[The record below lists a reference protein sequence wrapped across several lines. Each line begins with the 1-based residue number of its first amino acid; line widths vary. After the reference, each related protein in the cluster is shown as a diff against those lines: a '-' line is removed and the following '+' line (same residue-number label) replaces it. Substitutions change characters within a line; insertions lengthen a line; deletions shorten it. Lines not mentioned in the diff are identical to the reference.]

1 MNKNKQRNVKKPRY
15 NQRTKGKKVVEE
27 KLDYG
32 KDTPN
37 KAGFNDVSWYTK
49 NPSLLTAAASLSY
62 NAALGSTNVWDV
74 SATEV
79 KTTPVAY
86 FNGIM
91 TINFGFCPG
100 LSKDKSSPI
109 NIAANNIYSYVRY
122 MNSGSKNYDA
132 PDLMLYLLAMDSA
145 YAYLNYMQRIYG
157 VARVYN
163 QRNRYY
169 GKNLL
174 EALGVDGLNIQ
185 SNLANFRSYINS
197 YAAKLTSF
205 CVPSSMPLFQ
215 RHSWMVSNI
224 YKDSD
229 TDKANLYAFVP
240 KYFYKYSETTNEK
253 GGELIPI
260 PFVADHMTVADIIT
274 IGEDIISA
282 LQLSEDIGV
291 MSGDILKAYGQ
302 NRLFTVSAMSDDYT
316 VMPVYNESVLTQIH
330 NSVSIGSVKS
340 FNADS
345 NKITQDPD
353 NDNAIIWNPTFA
365 TDDANVGIPP
375 MLNLPWENITPADSM
390 VASRLTAMYKVSGN
404 NITIEQ
410 CGTEI
415 VFAYNIWT
423 LNSRGDI
430 TRAIYHTVVANTEG
444 SPAEE
449 ADALLESTHFDWAPI
464 VYRVEFATAAGSPAI
479 LTHVVGDLNTYT
491 ILGNQVLRNMHECA
505 ILSELDVPALGSM

>member
-1 MNKNKQRNVKKPRY
+1 MNKNKQRNIKKPRY
-15 NQRTKGKKVVEE
+15 NQRTRSRKAVDEKVE
-27 KLDYG
+27 YG

-62 NAALGSTNVWDV
+62 NAALGSSNIWDV
-74 SATEV
+74 SETEV
-79 KTTPVAY
+79 NTEPVAY
-86 FNGIM
+86 FNGVMGIK
-91 TINFGFCPG
+91 FGFCPG
-100 LSKDKSSPI
+100 ISTDKASPI

-174 EALGVDGLNIQ
+174 EAMLVDGLDIQ

-205 CVPSSMPLFQ
+205 CVPSSMPIFQ
-215 RHSWMVSNI
+215 RHSWMVSNV

-229 TDKANLYAFVP
+229 TDKANLFVFIP
-240 KYFYKYSETTNEK
+240 GYFYKFSETTNEK

-260 PFVADHMTVADIIT
+260 TVTDEHKTVDDIIT
-274 IGEDIISA
+274 TGEELISA

-302 NRLFTVSAMSDDYT
+302 AKLFTVSAMPDDYT

-330 NSVSIGSVKS
+330 NSVGIGQVGH
-340 FNADS
+340 FAVDS

-353 NDNAIIWNPTFA
+353 NDNAIIWNPTFKKV
-365 TDDANVGIPP
+365 DLNVAIPP
-375 MLNLPWENITPADSM
+375 MLNLPWEDISAADSM
-390 VASRLTAMYKVSGN
+390 VASRLTSMYTVNGQD
-404 NITIEQ
+404 ITLTQ

-415 VFAYNIWT
+415 VFYYTIYT
-423 LNSRGDI
+423 LKPDGSLSQVR
-430 TRAIYHTVVANTEG
+430 YHTVVASNEG
-444 SPAEE
+444 SAAAAE
-449 ADALLESTHFDWAPI
+449 DALLESTHFDWAPI
-464 VYRVEFATAAGSPAI
+464 VYRVEFATAAGTPAM

>member
-1 MNKNKQRNVKKPRY
+1 MNKNKLRNVKKPRY
-15 NQRTKGKKVVEE
+15 NQRIKSKKVVDE
-27 KLDYG
+27 KVDYG

-37 KAGFNDVSWYTK
+37 KVGFNDVTWYTK

-62 NAALGSTNVWDV
+62 NAALGSNNIWDV

-79 KTTPVAY
+79 NTAPVTY
-86 FNGIM
+86 FNGVM
-91 TINFGFCPG
+91 GINFGFCPG
-100 LSKDKSSPI
+100 ISIDKASPI

-145 YAYLNYMQRIYG
+145 YAYLNYMQRMYG

-174 EALGVDGLNIQ
+174 EAMRMNGLDVQ

-229 TDKANLYAFVP
+229 TDKANLYVFLP
-240 KYFYKYSETTNEK
+240 LYFYKFSETTNEK

-260 PFVADHMTVADIIT
+260 VVTEKNKTVADLIS
-274 IGEDIISA
+274 IGEEIISA

-302 NRLFTVSAMSDDYT
+302 DKLFTVSAMPDDYT
-316 VMPVYNESVLTQIH
+316 VLPVYNESVLTQIH
-330 NSVSIGSVKS
+330 NSVGVGSVLS
-340 FNADS
+340 IDVAS

-353 NDNAIIWNPTFA
+353 NDNAIIWNPTFVKNHE
-365 TDDANVGIPP
+365 NVAIPP

-390 VASRLTAMYKVSGN
+390 VASRLTTMYQVSGN
-404 NITIEQ
+404 NITLKQ
-410 CGTEI
+410 CGTEV
-415 VFAYNIWT
+415 VFTYDIHT
-423 LNSRGDI
+423 LNSLGGI
-430 TRAIYHTVVANTEG
+430 TSAQYQTVVGSTEG
-444 SPAEE
+444 SAANYE
-449 ADALLESTHFDWAPI
+449 DAMLESSHFDWAPI
-464 VYRVEFATAAGSPAI
+464 IYRVEFAEAAGVPAI

-491 ILGNQVLRNMHECA
+491 ILGNQVLKNMHECA